1 MDGKR
6 TLCKRCVGDYRIAGF
21 YAFLDGYQVIK
32 KSCDLCG
39 RPGFDYITGK
49 AEKRRANEKSG
60 IYWRGIRQG
69 K

>member
-21 YAFLDGYQVIK
+21 FAVLDGYQAVK
-32 KSCDLCG
+32 KACDLCG

-49 AEKRRANEKSG
+49 HRKEKRHE
-60 IYWRGIRQG
+60 
-69 K
+69 